1 MGATGSRSRGWAA
14 ARIGTRSLGYLVQLN
29 LVAERIEH
37 VAAAPPG
44 DGGRLL
50 EACATVAQTVAHRV
64 EVVDAECEVASR
76 VQTKVQIG
84 RKMHVSGRGRVPDP
98 VTVRQ
103 RFRAPELGQTKRFS
117 VEIACLCFLTR
128 RVKDLRGM
136 ERNGHEIESK
146 SAIM

>member
-1 MGATGSRSRGWAA
+1 
-14 ARIGTRSLGYLVQLN
+14 ARIETRSLGYLVQLD

-76 VQTKVQIG
+76 VQTEVQVG
-84 RKMHVSGRGRVPDP
+84 RKVHVSRRGRVPDS

-103 RFRAPELGQTKRFS
+103 RFRAQALVQTKRIS
-117 VEIACLCFLTR
+117 V
-128 RVKDLRGM
+128 
-136 ERNGHEIESK
+136 
-146 SAIM
+146 